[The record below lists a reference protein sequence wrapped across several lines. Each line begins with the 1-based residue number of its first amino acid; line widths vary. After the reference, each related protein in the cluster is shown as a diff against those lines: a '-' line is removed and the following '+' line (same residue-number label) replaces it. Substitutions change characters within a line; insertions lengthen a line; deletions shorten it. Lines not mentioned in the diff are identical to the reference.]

1 MVCIYFLANNF
12 ACLIFKIWNLL
23 VSLVRLRLHYLIT
36 LKIGG
41 KSGVPESAEN

>member
-12 ACLIFKIWNLL
+12 ACWIFKIWNLL
-23 VSLVRLRLHYLIT
+23 VSLGLHYLIT

-41 KSGVPESAEN
+41 